1 MRFVVPAMFILAI
14 ANGLFADVAYA
25 LTGTTGRLPVSPVL
39 AVIIA
44 ACVRLLYR
52 DAPAKGPFA
61 VGAVL
66 VLAAAVL
73 VPSSL
78 ASWLALLCVAAIGI
92 VADAPRANAYRLSA
106 ALATTQIWHAS
117 AFKVFAPVLT
127 GGEAHILAFTLR
139 LLGFAPEVNANVVHV
154 FDDHTLVLLAGCSV
168 FSDLGMIVLGW
179 SAVFCL
185 LHPDDRF
192 PLKFVP
198 VVALAAVSFNLSR
211 LVLMALGPDWHTF
224 MHDGIGAQ
232 MYDAAIC
239 LLVVSGGWFVQPTSA
254 AVSRSRPARAVAPW
268 GLLPSGLSRCDG
280 GAVLAFAVLV
290 VVSLSVKSVRY
301 AARDA
306 SGWSDA
312 KELIR
317 HTVVAQGFDFGGTVA
332 ITTDRGI
339 EGMIF
344 KREGCSEPLVVA
356 LMGAS
361 SDTLPIIT
369 RYMDG
374 TPVVMFLDG
383 HRIDTWVVAR
393 FLAANVGE
401 IAGNLVHGRK
411 PVLVPLIAV
420 SRPVRPEAPA
430 CLWPI

>member
-1 MRFVVPAMFILAI
+1 MRFVVPAMVVLAI

-39 AVIIA
+39 AIIVA

-52 DAPAKGPFA
+52 EAPAKGPFA

-78 ASWLALLCVAAIGI
+78 ASWLALLCIAAIGI
-92 VADAPRANAYRLSA
+92 AADAPRANAYRLSA

-117 AFKVFAPVLT
+117 AFKVFAPALT

-139 LLGFAPEVNANVVHV
+139 LLGFAPTANANVVHV
-154 FDDHTLVLLAGCSV
+154 FGDHTLVLLAGCSV
-168 FSDLGMIVLGW
+168 FSDLGLIVLGW

-198 VVALAAVSFNLSR
+198 VVAGAAVSFNLTR
-211 LVLMALGPDWHTF
+211 LVLMALGPEWHTF
-224 MHDGIGAQ
+224 MHDGPGAQ
-232 MYDAAIC
+232 LYDAAIC
-239 LLVVSGGWFVQPTSA
+239 LLVVSGGWFVQPGTA
-254 AVSRSRPARAVAPW
+254 KQPRMVARAPW
-268 GLLPSGLSRCDG
+268 KLLPSDPSLRDI
-280 GAVLAFAVLV
+280 GAVLAFTVLV
-290 VVSLSVKSVRY
+290 TVSLTVKSVRY

-306 SGWSDA
+306 SGWNDA

-369 RYMDG
+369 RYLEG

-393 FLAANVGE
+393 FLVANVGE
-401 IAGNLVHGRK
+401 IATNLVRGRR
-411 PVLVPLIAV
+411 PGLVPLIAV
-420 SRPVRPEAPA
+420 SRPAQPEAPA